1 MNKTFNLLF
10 FVKKSKVRPNGTAPI
25 YMRIT
30 IEGKKAD
37 ISSKRYIE
45 PQKWDNKVQ
54 KAIGNS
60 QETKTLNVYLKTLEQ
75 RVYDY
80 HYQMLKE
87 ENIVTAVS
95 LKSKLLGT
103 DIEQRMLIPAT
114 SNSFQF

>member
-1 MNKTFNLLF
+1 
-10 FVKKSKVRPNGTAPI
+10 
-25 YMRIT
+25 MRIT

-45 PQKWDNKVQ
+45 LQKWDNKVQ

-87 ENIVTAVS
+87 ENIVTGLPVIAFNFS
-95 LKSKLLGT
+95 FIFLKQYF
-103 DIEQRMLIPAT
+103 II
-114 SNSFQF
+114 